1 MIRVC
6 VLGSIASGKSFIS
19 KLFNCP
25 IFNADREVIDIYK
38 KDKNCF
44 TKLNNKFPDYI
55 KSFPVRK
62 TELIN
67 AISSNNKSLK
77 LISSIVHP
85 IVRKRMKKFLKEKKN
100 SKMIVLDIPL
110 LLENKL
116 NKKNDVL
123 VFVNAQKKKI
133 LARVKKRRYYDKRI
147 LKHLKQ
153 NQSSLFKKKKLAN
166 YIIDNNFAPNIMKQK
181 VNLLKKKILYERN
194 SS

>member
-25 IFNADREVIDIYK
+25 IFNADKEVSDIYK
-38 KDKNCF
+38 KDKSCF
-44 TKLNNKFPDYI
+44 RKLNKKFPDYV
-55 KSFPVRK
+55 KSFPIRK
-62 TELIN
+62 IELIN

-77 LISSIVHP
+77 FISSIVHP
-85 IVRKRMKKFLKEKKN
+85 IVRKRMRKFLKEKKN

-123 VFVNAQKKKI
+123 VFINTQKKKI
-133 LARVKKRRYYDKRI
+133 LDRVKKRKYYDKNI
-147 LKHLKQ
+147 LKFLKQ
-153 NQSSLFKKKKLAN
+153 NQSNLFKKRKLAN
-166 YIIDNNFAPNIMKQK
+166 YIIDNNFPPNIMKKK
-181 VNLLKKKILYERN
+181 VSLLKKEILYERN

>member
-25 IFNADREVIDIYK
+25 IFNADKEVIDIYK

-44 TKLNNKFPDYI
+44 TKLNNKFPDYV
-55 KSFPVRK
+55 KSFPIKK

-67 AISSNNKSLK
+67 VISSNNKSLK

-153 NQSSLFKKKKLAN
+153 NQSNLFKKRKLAN
-166 YIIDNNFAPNIMKQK
+166 YVIDNNFAPNIMKQK

>member
-100 SKMIVLDIPL
+100 SKMLVLDIPL

-153 NQSSLFKKKKLAN
+153 NQSNLFKKRKLAN
-166 YIIDNNFAPNIMKQK
+166 YVIDNNFAPNIMKQK

>member
-153 NQSSLFKKKKLAN
+153 NQLNLFKKRKLAN
-166 YIIDNNFAPNIMKQK
+166 YVIDNNFAPNIMKQK
-181 VNLLKKKILYERN
+181 VNLLKKKDFI
-194 SS
+194 

>member
-123 VFVNAQKKKI
+123 VFVNAQKKK
-133 LARVKKRRYYDKRI
+133 
-147 LKHLKQ
+147 
-153 NQSSLFKKKKLAN
+153 
-166 YIIDNNFAPNIMKQK
+166 NI
-181 VNLLKKKILYERN
+181 
-194 SS
+194 S

>member
-85 IVRKRMKKFLKEKKN
+85 IVRKRMLKFLKEKKN

-153 NQSSLFKKKKLAN
+153 NQSNLFKKRKLAN
-166 YIIDNNFAPNIMKQK
+166 YVIDNNFAPNIMKQK

>member
-133 LARVKKRRYYDKRI
+133 G
-147 LKHLKQ
+147 
-153 NQSSLFKKKKLAN
+153 KLCN
-166 YIIDNNFAPNIMKQK
+166 
-181 VNLLKKKILYERN
+181 R
-194 SS
+194 

>member
-55 KSFPVRK
+55 KSFPVKK

-153 NQSSLFKKKKLAN
+153 NQSNLFKKRKLAN
-166 YIIDNNFAPNIMKQK
+166 YVIDNNFAPNIMKQK

>member
-123 VFVNAQKKKI
+123 VFVNTQKKKI

-153 NQSSLFKKKKLAN
+153 NQLNLFKKRKLAN
-166 YIIDNNFAPNIMKQK
+166 YVIDNNFAPNIMKQK

>member
-44 TKLNNKFPDYI
+44 TKLNNKFPNYI

-123 VFVNAQKKKI
+123 VFVNAQKKK
-133 LARVKKRRYYDKRI
+133 Y
-147 LKHLKQ
+147 
-153 NQSSLFKKKKLAN
+153 
-166 YIIDNNFAPNIMKQK
+166 
-181 VNLLKKKILYERN
+181 
-194 SS
+194 

>member
-147 LKHLKQ
+147 LKDLKQ
-153 NQSSLFKKKKLAN
+153 NQLNLFKKRKLAN
-166 YIIDNNFAPNIMKQK
+166 YVIDNNFAPNIMKQK
-181 VNLLKKKILYERN
+181 VNLLKNKILYERN

>member
-85 IVRKRMKKFLKEKKN
+85 IVRKKMKKFLKEKKN

-153 NQSSLFKKKKLAN
+153 NQSNLFKKRKLAN

-181 VNLLKKKILYERN
+181 VNLLKKKILNERN

>member
-25 IFNADREVIDIYK
+25 IFNADKEVSDIYK
-38 KDKNCF
+38 KDKSCF
-44 TKLNNKFPDYI
+44 RKLNKKFPDYV
-55 KSFPVRK
+55 KSFPIRK
-62 TELIN
+62 IELIN

-77 LISSIVHP
+77 FISSIVHP
-85 IVRKRMKKFLKEKKN
+85 IVRKRMRKFLKEKKN

-116 NKKNDVL
+116 NKKDDVL
-123 VFVNAQKKKI
+123 VFVNTQKQKI
-133 LARVKKRRYYDKRI
+133 LDRVKKRKYYDNNI
-147 LKHLKQ
+147 LKFLKQ
-153 NQSSLFKKKKLAN
+153 NQSNLFEKRKLAN
-166 YIIDNNFAPNIMKQK
+166 YVIDNNFAPNIMKQK
-181 VNLLKKKILYERN
+181 VNLLKNKILYERN

>member
-123 VFVNAQKKKI
+123 VFVNAQKKK
-133 LARVKKRRYYDKRI
+133 Y
-147 LKHLKQ
+147 
-153 NQSSLFKKKKLAN
+153 
-166 YIIDNNFAPNIMKQK
+166 
-181 VNLLKKKILYERN
+181 
-194 SS
+194 

>member
-25 IFNADREVIDIYK
+25 IFNADKEVSDIYK
-38 KDKNCF
+38 KDKSCF
-44 TKLNNKFPDYI
+44 RKLNKKFPDYV
-55 KSFPVRK
+55 KSFPIRK
-62 TELIN
+62 IELIN
-67 AISSNNKSLK
+67 AISSNSKSLK
-77 LISSIVHP
+77 FISSIVHP
-85 IVRKRMKKFLKEKKN
+85 IVRKRMRKFLKEKKN

-123 VFVNAQKKKI
+123 VFINTQKKKI
-133 LARVKKRRYYDKRI
+133 LDRVKKRKYYDKNI
-147 LKHLKQ
+147 LKFLKQ
-153 NQSSLFKKKKLAN
+153 NQSNLFKKRKLAN
-166 YIIDNNFAPNIMKQK
+166 YIIDNNFPPNIMKHK

>member
-25 IFNADREVIDIYK
+25 IFNADKEVSDIYK
-38 KDKNCF
+38 KDKSCF
-44 TKLNNKFPDYI
+44 RKLNKKFPDYI
-55 KSFPVRK
+55 KSFPIRK
-62 TELIN
+62 IELIN

-77 LISSIVHP
+77 FISSIVHP
-85 IVRKRMKKFLKEKKN
+85 IVRKRMRKFLKEKKN

-116 NKKNDVL
+116 NKKDDVL
-123 VFVNAQKKKI
+123 VFVNTQKQKI
-133 LARVKKRRYYDKRI
+133 LARVKKRKYYNKII
-147 LKHLKQ
+147 LKNLKK
-153 NQSSLFKKKKLAN
+153 NQSKLFEKRKLAN
-166 YIIDNNFAPNIMKQK
+166 YIIDNNFPPNIMKHK

>member
-19 KLFNCP
+19 NLFNCP
-25 IFNADREVIDIYK
+25 MFNADKEVSDIYK
-38 KDKNCF
+38 KDKSCF
-44 TKLNNKFPDYI
+44 TKLNKKFPDYV
-55 KSFPVRK
+55 KSFPIRK
-62 TELIN
+62 IELIN

-77 LISSIVHP
+77 FISSIVHP
-85 IVRKRMKKFLKEKKN
+85 IVRKRMRKFLKEKKN

-116 NKKNDVL
+116 NKKDDVL
-123 VFVNAQKKKI
+123 VFVNTQKQKI
-133 LARVKKRRYYDKRI
+133 LARVKKRKYYNKII
-147 LKHLKQ
+147 LKHLKK
-153 NQSSLFKKKKLAN
+153 NQSNLFEKRKLAN
-166 YIIDNNFAPNIMKQK
+166 YVIDNNFSPNIMKYK

>member
-25 IFNADREVIDIYK
+25 IFNADKEVIDIYK

-44 TKLNNKFPDYI
+44 TKLNNKFPDYV
-55 KSFPVRK
+55 KSFPIKK

-67 AISSNNKSLK
+67 VISSNNKSLK

-133 LARVKKRRYYDKRI
+133 LARVKKRRYNDKKI

-153 NQSSLFKKKKLAN
+153 NQSNLFKKRKLAN
-166 YIIDNNFAPNIMKQK
+166 YVIDNNFAPNIMKQK

>member
-25 IFNADREVIDIYK
+25 TFNADKEVIDIYK

-44 TKLNNKFPDYI
+44 KKLNKKFPNHV
-55 KSFPVRK
+55 KSFPIRK

-67 AISSNNKSLK
+67 AIASNNKSLK
-77 LISSIVHP
+77 LISTIVHP
-85 IVRKRMKKFLKEKKN
+85 IVRKRMKRFLKEKKN
-100 SKMIVLDIPL
+100 SKIIVLDIPL

-116 NKKNDVL
+116 NKKNDIL
-123 VFVNAQKKKI
+123 VFVNTQKKKI
-133 LARVKKRRYYDKRI
+133 LARIKKRKHYDKKI
-147 LKHLKQ
+147 LKYLKQ
-153 NQSSLFKKKKLAN
+153 NQSNLLKKRKLAN
-166 YIIDNNFAPNIMKQK
+166 YVIDNNFTPNIMKHK

>member
-153 NQSSLFKKKKLAN
+153 NQSKLFKKRKLAN
-166 YIIDNNFAPNIMKQK
+166 YVIDNNFAPNIMKQK